1 MRKSFFLIS
10 AAALAAPFPLK
21 AQKAGGT
28 PEEDGSANEIVVQ
41 ATRSGRSLAKEPIR
55 VELIDAEEVEEE
67 QMVSPG
73 SIASMLADTPG
84 VQTQIVSPGL
94 GASNLRMQGLQGRY
108 TQLLADGLPLFG
120 GQMPTIGLAQIPP
133 VDLGRVELIKGSASA
148 LYGSSALGGVIN
160 LISRRPGAEPEAML
174 LASLTSRNGQDV
186 VGYAAAPMGQD
197 FGLSLTGGYNRQTV
211 QDLDRDGWADISAF
225 DRKSLRARVFLGD
238 VGSANAML
246 TAGATTEDRAGGT
259 LPGRTVADGSP
270 FPLTARTRRYDLG
283 FTGEIPIDGLGT
295 LRLKAA
301 GVSQSHDRVFGS
313 SVEPELRRTVFGEGS
328 LGGISGG
335 LTWLGGSSVQ
345 VDDYHVRPFTSFSYR
360 YTVPAV
366 FGQLGYDLTRDL
378 TLSGSGRVDWH
389 SRYGTRGSPR
399 TAIVWHPGHWT
410 IRGSWSGGWFAPT
423 AIVDETENAGY
434 SRLQPLGTL
443 RAETAHTVSL
453 DASWRK
459 GPIDAN
465 ITLFGSVVQH
475 ALQLHEVSPTSVA
488 LINVDGPTRTRGAEF
503 LARYRWR
510 SLDLSASWVHVTA
523 EQPGTQGRRSV
534 PLTPRDS
541 GSVTASWNLHG
552 KTRLALESFYVGQ
565 QVLEDDPNRVAS
577 HPYVILSALG
587 QLNLGEVS
595 LFANVENILDVRQ
608 TRYESLLLRRP
619 SASGSWTVDG
629 WAPTEGRVIN
639 VGLRWRIGSD

>member
-1 MRKSFFLIS
+1 M
-10 AAALAAPFPLK
+10 ALAAAAPLQ
-21 AQKAGGT
+21 AQAT
-28 PEEDGSANEIVVQ
+28 PGAPDEEGSPNEIVVQ

-120 GQMPTIGLAQIPP
+120 GQMPAIGLAQIPP

-148 LYGSSALGGVIN
+148 LYGASALGGVIN
-160 LISRRPGAEPEAML
+160 LISRRPGLEPEAML

-197 FGLSLTGGYNRQTV
+197 LGLSLTGGYNRQTV
-211 QDLDRDGWADISAF
+211 QDLDRDGWADIPAF
-225 DRKSLRARVFLGD
+225 DRKSMRARAFYGD
-238 VGSANAML
+238 LGSANAML
-246 TAGATTEDRAGGT
+246 TAGATAEERAGGT

-270 FPLTARTRRYDLG
+270 FPITARTRRYDLG
-283 FTGEIPIDGLGT
+283 FTGEVPIAGLGT

-313 SVEPELRRTVFGEGS
+313 SVEPELHRTVFGEGS
-328 LGGISGG
+328 LGGISDGF
-335 LTWLGGSSVQ
+335 TWLGGGAVQ
-345 VDDYHVRPFTSFSYR
+345 VDDYRARSFPGFSYR
-360 YTVPAV
+360 YTVPAI

-389 SRYGTRGSPR
+389 SRYGTRASPR
-399 TAIVWHPGHWT
+399 AALVWHPGHWT
-410 IRGSWSGGWFAPT
+410 IRGSWSGGWYAPT
-423 AIVDETENAGY
+423 VIVDETENAGF

-443 RAETAHTVSL
+443 RAETAHTASL
-453 DASWRK
+453 DVGWRK
-459 GPIDAN
+459 GALDAN
-465 ITLFGSVVQH
+465 MTFFGSVVQH
-475 ALQLHEVSPTSVA
+475 ALQLREISPTSVA

-523 EQPGTQGRRSV
+523 EQPGLQGRRSV

-541 GSVTASWNLHG
+541 GGVTASWDLHG
-552 KTRLALESFYVGQ
+552 KGRVALESFYVGR
-565 QVLEDDPNRVAS
+565 QVLEDDPNRTVS
-577 HPYVILSALG
+577 RPYVILSALG
-587 QLNLGEVS
+587 QVNLGEEVS

-608 TRYESLLLRRP
+608 TRYESLLLRRR

-629 WAPTEGRVIN
+629 WAPTEGRVMN
-639 VGLRWRIGSD
+639 VGLRWKFGGDTD